1 MNGHFILK
9 KKNKNAKKHEGK
21 KYPKKMEKNR

>member
-1 MNGHFILK
+1 MGTSFK
-9 KKNKNAKKHEGK
+9 KKRNKNAKKHEGK